1 MASSLV
7 VRGTVYVWRR
17 RGKPGVRCQKAN
29 VKSQKWGG
37 LVRGCDRHDDG
48 REWWNLMAKGG
59 LVRKLL
65 GVIVIGVAAASGVVA
80 QEKGGAAASTAPA
93 TTRRATT
100 GPAAVDDATKASV
113 LAATSAYFEAWLVG
127 DAKRV
132 GQLLDPRNDAE
143 RNLAGAL
150 GRWVESAGTL
160 RRAAAAKFGDKAAGE
175 IATALPFPDPFTGA
189 TKMLDQI
196 KRGGVDVVV
205 RDDMAAVTRG
215 PVGRIGLRKVLGQ
228 WKLTVAVPPEDK
240 TGRDLAGAFERVAMV
255 QEAVATGITSGKYPT
270 AAAAREAFRKG
281 EGLRE

>member
-1 MASSLV
+1 
-7 VRGTVYVWRR
+7 
-17 RGKPGVRCQKAN
+17 
-29 VKSQKWGG
+29 
-37 LVRGCDRHDDG
+37 
-48 REWWNLMAKGG
+48 MAKGG

-100 GPAAVDDATKASV
+100 GPAAVDDATRASV

-150 GRWVESAGTL
+150 GRWVESAAGL